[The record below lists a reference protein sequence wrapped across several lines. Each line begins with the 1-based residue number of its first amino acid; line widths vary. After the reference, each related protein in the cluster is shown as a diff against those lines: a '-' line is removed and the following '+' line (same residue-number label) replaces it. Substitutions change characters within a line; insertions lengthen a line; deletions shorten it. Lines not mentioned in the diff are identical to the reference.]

1 MCKVN
6 LRDSKTI
13 AMLFAANVQSFQAF
27 ATLFLN
33 VAGQLRGTLPLDFPT
48 SHALYYRNVID
59 T

>member
-13 AMLFAANVQSFQAF
+13 AMFAANVQSVQAF
-27 ATLFLN
+27 VTQFLN